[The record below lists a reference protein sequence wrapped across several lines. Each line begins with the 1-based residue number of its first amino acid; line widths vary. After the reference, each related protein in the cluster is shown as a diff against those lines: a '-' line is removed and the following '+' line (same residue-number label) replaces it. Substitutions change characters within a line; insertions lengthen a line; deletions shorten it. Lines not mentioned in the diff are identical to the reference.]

1 MADKPFL
8 SYSLKRNFTT
18 ADWRIINVLV
28 KGAIV
33 SYSQIVGGAGGDT
46 TLYSEQNTK
55 AGYRPK
61 KLDPSR
67 RMPISRKDQ
76 TYKDIIR
83 VSSAPDTIGYFRLTR
98 RRSTMDYAATGKPCR
113 FLALSILKLVEE
125 EFPGS
130 VVWRSCKATDED
142 WRIASQIVES
152 INGAGSMA
160 VPDVTDSNMDIT
172 VPDHMDFR
180 A

>member
-67 RMPISRKDQ
+67 RMP
-76 TYKDIIR
+76 
-83 VSSAPDTIGYFRLTR
+83 VSYTHLTLPTNR
-98 RRSTMDYAATGKPCR
+98 E
-113 FLALSILKLVEE
+113 V
-125 EFPGS
+125 
-130 VVWRSCKATDED
+130 
-142 WRIASQIVES
+142 
-152 INGAGSMA
+152 
-160 VPDVTDSNMDIT
+160 
-172 VPDHMDFR
+172 
-180 A
+180 